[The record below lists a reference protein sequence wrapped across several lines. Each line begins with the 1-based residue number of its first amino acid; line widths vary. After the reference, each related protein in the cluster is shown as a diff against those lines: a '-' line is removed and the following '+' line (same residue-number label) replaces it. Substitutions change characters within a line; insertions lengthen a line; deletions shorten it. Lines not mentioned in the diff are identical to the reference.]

1 MFLLMLIPNAVLC
14 FLSLRMSFH
23 TDGFYH
29 MSISIHGH
37 MTFIEH
43 VHHFEGVCS
52 FLLDSS
58 LYLSL
63 ACHHI
68 AGEPLLGV
76 GHAQGLN
83 KFPLIPI
90 SQGST
95 RCFLMSI

>member
-1 MFLLMLIPNAVLC
+1 MFLIFENVFSHRWVLP
-14 FLSLRMSFH
+14 H
-23 TDGFYH
+23 VN
-29 MSISIHGH
+29 ISSRAHD
-37 MTFIEH
+37 FEH
-43 VHHFEGVCS
+43 VRHFEGVCS

-76 GHAQGLN
+76 GHAQGPN
-83 KFPLIPI
+83 KLPLIPI

-95 RCFLMSI
+95 CCCLMSS